1 MTHKTVEMPQEVEDL
16 AMMACRNVQQVIG
29 VEPDFTPETL
39 PLVDQYMRQL
49 PKDSSAAVT
58 ELVLSTV
65 GCYFGE
71 VTRLLLNGRWAISH
85 DPPRRWRVE
94 LNNCFFHFRPVGMT
108 GEVFHRGAS
117 DEYEGAFATLNEHWD
132 GLSQAL
138 AEAVPMPEDEYYS
151 LAGRV
156 DVLQLAADWL
166 LGRNMASGE
175 TPRTYTAEE
184 YAFVLEGIV
193 GED

>member
-1 MTHKTVEMPQEVEDL
+1 M

-49 PKDSSAAVT
+49 PEDSPAEVV

-71 VTRLLLNGRWAISH
+71 VVRRLLNGRWAISPA
-85 DPPRRWRVE
+85 DPDRWRVE
-94 LNNCFFHFRPVGMT
+94 LINCFFHFRPVGMA
-108 GEVFHRGAS
+108 GEVYSRGA
-117 DEYEGAFATLNEHWD
+117 DERYDGVFATHPEVWE

-138 AEAVPMPEDEYYS
+138 TEAVPMPEDEYYS

-156 DVLQLAADWL
+156 DVLERAVDWL
-166 LGRNMASGE
+166 TGRELASGKP
-175 TPRTYTAEE
+175 PRTFTAED
-184 YAFVLEGIV
+184 YAMALEL
-193 GED
+193 ED